1 MRLCKCFI
9 RVFVAK
15 NLAFMSFQIKKVV
28 VIGSG
33 TMGGGIAAHAAN
45 AGIPVYLLDIV
56 PGELTADEAKKGL
69 TLDNPVV
76 RNRVVNQ
83 GLERII
89 KSKPQAPF
97 TTSTVNLITVG
108 NLIDNEAWIGEAD
121 WIVEAIIEK
130 MPEKHALAAQIER
143 LRKPNSIV
151 SSNTS
156 GLPIADIAAKSSQD
170 FKDHFIGTHFF
181 NPPRYMKLL
190 EVIPTANTKP
200 EITAFITKFCE
211 EKLGKGVVICKDTP
225 NFIANRMSSMTST
238 PTLSFAVDNGYTI
251 EEVDTI
257 AGPLI
262 GRPKTASFR
271 LMDLVGI
278 DVAHFVGQN
287 LYDLI
292 PNDESRDVLSH
303 AGLKSLITG
312 MMADGKLGDKTGKG
326 FYQKPAGGT
335 KGSILSLDLK
345 TKEYRER
352 IEPEIPSIADGSKIR
367 SLPERMK
374 FILAQEDK
382 AGSLARQVIYH
393 SMAYASRRIP
403 EMADDILSVDNAVRW
418 GFAHE
423 MGPFE
428 TWDALGVRET
438 AAAMEAGG
446 FPVAGWVNEMLAD
459 GIESFY
465 KEENGKLNYYD
476 PATKNYVTE
485 ADDLR
490 RINLRLT
497 KSVTGTVRS
506 NKSASLVDLGDGVL
520 CLEFHSKMNSLDDG
534 ILDMTREAIAEV
546 EANWEALV
554 IGNQGSDFSV
564 GANLANLAIGIEAK
578 AFDGI
583 ENGVAAMQ
591 DAFQAVRF
599 CAKPVV
605 TAPFGRTLGGGVE
618 AALAGTK
625 MVAASET
632 YMGLVEVGV
641 GLLPGAGGC
650 KELVRRVVS
659 IAMQGGG
666 QYADPLPSLQKVLE
680 NIGMAKVSTSAANA
694 REMGYLTASDE
705 VVMSRDFQIAAAK
718 KAVLDLAAAGY
729 VPPIN
734 GANCYAAGR
743 SALATLKIGL
753 FMLAEAGWASEFDKH
768 VAEKVAHVICGGEL
782 TSGQWTSEQYFLD
795 LEREAFISLCGE
807 AKTLERIKFMLA
819 KGKALRN

>member
-1 MRLCKCFI
+1 
-9 RVFVAK
+9 
-15 NLAFMSFQIKKVV
+15 
-28 VIGSG
+28 
-33 TMGGGIAAHAAN
+33 MGGGIAAHVAN
-45 AGIPVYLLDIV
+45 AGIPVYLLDVV
-56 PGELTADEAKKGL
+56 PNELTADEEKKGL
-69 TLDNPVV
+69 SLQSPAV

-97 TTSTVNLITVG
+97 TTSSVNLITVG
-108 NLIDNEAWIGEAD
+108 NLIDNEAWIGEGD

-143 LRKPNSIV
+143 LRKPGSIV

-156 GLPIADIAAKSSQD
+156 GLPIAAIAEHSSQD
-170 FKDHFIGTHFF
+170 FKEHFIGTHFF

-190 EVIPTANTKP
+190 EVIPTADTKP
-200 EITAFITKFCE
+200 EITAFITKFSE

-238 PTLSFAVDNGYTI
+238 PTLSFAVDNDYTI

-292 PNDESRDVLSH
+292 PNDESRAVLSH
-303 AGLKSLITG
+303 AGLRDLITG
-312 MMADGKLGDKTGKG
+312 MMAGGQLGDKTGKG
-326 FYQKPAGGT
+326 FYQKPPRGT
-335 KGSILSLDLK
+335 KGNILSYDLQTLD
-345 TKEYRER
+345 YRER
-352 IEPEIPSIADGSKIR
+352 IEPDVLSITEGAKIR

-374 FILAQEDK
+374 FVLAQDDK
-382 AGSLARQVIYH
+382 AGALARQVIYH

-428 TWDALGVRET
+428 TWDALGARET
-438 AAAMEAGG
+438 AAKMEAGG
-446 FPVAGWVNEMLAD
+446 FPVAGWVNDMLAD

-465 KEENGKLNYYD
+465 KEENGRLFYYD
-476 PATKNYVTE
+476 PATKNYVAE
-485 ADDLR
+485 AVDPR

-497 KSVTGTVRS
+497 KSVKGTVRS
-506 NKSASLVDLGDGVL
+506 NKSASLIDLGDGVL

-534 ILDMTREAIAEV
+534 ILDMTREAVAEV
-546 EANWEALV
+546 EANWEGLV
-554 IGNQGSDFSV
+554 IGNEGGDFSV
-564 GANLANLAIGIEAK
+564 GANLANLAAGIEAS
-578 AFDGI
+578 AFNEI
-583 ENGVAAMQ
+583 EKSVAAMQ
-591 DAFQAVRF
+591 DAFQAIRF
-599 CAKPVV
+599 CAKPVI
-605 TAPFGRTLGGGVE
+605 TAPFGRTLGGGCE
-618 AALAGTK
+618 AAMAGSK

-632 YMGLVEVGV
+632 YIGLVEVGV

-650 KELVRRVVS
+650 KELVRRVLSKAV
-659 IAMQGGG
+659 QDGG
-666 QYADPLPSLQKVLE
+666 QFTDPVPALQKVLE

-694 REMGYLTASDE
+694 REMGYLTANDD

-718 KAVLDLAAAGY
+718 KAVLDLAADGY
-729 VPPIN
+729 VPPID

-743 SALATLKIGL
+743 PALATLKTGL
-753 FMLAEAGWASEFDKH
+753 FLMAQAGWASEYDKH

-782 TSGQWTSEQYFLD
+782 TAGQWASEQYFLD
-795 LEREAFISLCGE
+795 LEREAFVSLCGE
-807 AKTLERIKFMLA
+807 GKTLERIKFMLTT
-819 KGKALRN
+819 GKALRN